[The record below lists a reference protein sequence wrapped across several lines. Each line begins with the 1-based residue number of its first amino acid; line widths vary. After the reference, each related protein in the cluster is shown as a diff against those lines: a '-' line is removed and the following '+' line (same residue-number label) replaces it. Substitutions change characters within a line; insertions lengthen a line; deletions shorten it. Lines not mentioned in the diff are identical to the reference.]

1 MGVSPRDLLRDARH
15 LAQRKDFEEARRSAI
30 SRGFYAAFHG
40 ARIFHAG
47 LPFPGRSKAGVGEH
61 ENLIH
66 QLRNPD
72 SRLDAGLQK
81 QSIVIGGLLLR
92 LRPLRVTADY
102 QRRRYRRRLERCARV
117 RCSDPE
123 SDRSQ
128 DGTGFRF
135 GAGQCAVVVTLD
147 EYVRPPIRVMRR
159 IGLAK
164 ETFGGHRDA
173 FTLVAR

>member
-102 QRRRYRRRLERCARV
+102 Q
-117 RCSDPE
+117 
-123 SDRSQ
+123 
-128 DGTGFRF
+128 
-135 GAGQCAVVVTLD
+135 
-147 EYVRPPIRVMRR
+147 IRVDVTV
-159 IGLAK
+159 GDLNDALAFAAQILNLTDPK
-164 ETFGGHRDA
+164 TALGSGSARDN
-173 FTLVAR
+173 VPSS